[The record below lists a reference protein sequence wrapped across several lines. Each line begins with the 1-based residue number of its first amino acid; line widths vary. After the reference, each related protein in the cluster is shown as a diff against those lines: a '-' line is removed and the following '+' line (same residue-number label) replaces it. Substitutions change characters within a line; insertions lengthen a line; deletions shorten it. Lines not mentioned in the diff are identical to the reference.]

1 MDRRHTPAYR
11 GTMTPTKTTSST
23 TSAPEIP
30 VAPALDDAA
39 ALPAAGA
46 PVAAAPA
53 DSQVLGI
60 LALVS
65 SLTGIVFGLVLP
77 LSIVGVVLG
86 ILALSRE
93 PRSRTLATWAIVTG
107 AIPFAFGLLA
117 IIVGASIAIPLG
129 IWAFAGAF

>member
-1 MDRRHTPAYR
+1 MDQRNTPAYR

-30 VAPALDDAA
+30 TAPALDAPA

-117 IIVGASIAIPLG
+117 LIVGASIAIPLG